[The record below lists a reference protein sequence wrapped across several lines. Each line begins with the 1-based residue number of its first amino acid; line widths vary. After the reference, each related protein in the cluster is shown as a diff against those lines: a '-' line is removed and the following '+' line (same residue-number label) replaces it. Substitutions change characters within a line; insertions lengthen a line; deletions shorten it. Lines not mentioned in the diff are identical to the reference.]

1 MENTDW
7 KNQLYYG
14 DNLEV
19 MREEIPAESVDLV
32 YLDPPFNSKANYNIL
47 FKDKAGDESE
57 AQIEAFGDTWHWDR
71 TTPFIHHQLITNAD
85 YPQLANLMG
94 TLIDFLG
101 RNDMMAYLVMMAIR
115 LVELHRVLKPT
126 GSIYLHCDPTA
137 SHYLKLVMDAIFGA
151 KNFQNEIIWHYRR
164 WTAGAKRYQ
173 RMHDIIFWYAKSRDF
188 HFDIPYEPYGD
199 WIKKDYGHIDEETG
213 KRWRWHTVKG
223 VRYKVYLD
231 DINKGV
237 KCNDVWLI
245 PFIGSTAKER
255 MGYPTQKPEALLERI
270 IKASSN
276 EGDVILDPFCGCGTT
291 VAVSEKL
298 NRRWIGID
306 ITHLAINL
314 IEKRMKDKF
323 KDKLLPYEIFGTP
336 KSMSGAYELAKRDK
350 YQFEWWALS
359 LVNARP
365 YGGKKKGADGGID
378 GIMYFSDD
386 DTGKHKEIIVQVK
399 GGSVGSA
406 QVDALIGNIT
416 NRKSAEIG
424 IFITLKPPTK
434 PMLKKAEELGLYTS
448 EITGKQYRRMQI
460 LTIEELFDGKKPD
473 YPFRDSGGFSPYTKA
488 TRNTDSKD
496 NKLYK

>member
-1 MENTDW
+1 
-7 KNQLYYG
+7 
-14 DNLEV
+14 
-19 MREEIPAESVDLV
+19 
-32 YLDPPFNSKANYNIL
+32 
-47 FKDKAGDESE
+47 
-57 AQIEAFGDTWHWDR
+57 
-71 TTPFIHHQLITNAD
+71 
-85 YPQLANLMG
+85 
-94 TLIDFLG
+94 
-101 RNDMMAYLVMMAIR
+101 
-115 LVELHRVLKPT
+115 
-126 GSIYLHCDPTA
+126 
-137 SHYLKLVMDAIFGA
+137 
-151 KNFQNEIIWHYRR
+151 
-164 WTAGAKRYQ
+164 
-173 RMHDIIFWYAKSRDF
+173 
-188 HFDIPYEPYGD
+188 
-199 WIKKDYGHIDEETG
+199 
-213 KRWRWHTVKG
+213 VKG
-223 VRYKVYLD
+223 IRYKVYLD

-298 NRRWIGID
+298 NRKWIGID

-314 IEKRMKDKF
+314 IEKRMRDKF

-336 KSMSGAYELAKRDK
+336 KSISGAIELAKRDK

-386 DTGKHKEIIVQVK
+386 DTGKHKEIIIQVK
-399 GGSVGSA
+399 GGSVGST

-424 IFITLKPPTK
+424 IFITLKSPTK

-488 TRNTDSKD
+488 TRNKDSKD